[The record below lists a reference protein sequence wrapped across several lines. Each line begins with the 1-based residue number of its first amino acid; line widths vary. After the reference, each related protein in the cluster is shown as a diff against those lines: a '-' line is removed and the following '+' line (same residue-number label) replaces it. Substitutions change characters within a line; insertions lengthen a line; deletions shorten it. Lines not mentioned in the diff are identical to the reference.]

1 MTFTV
6 DTAPATSVA
15 SVTAELDTMAAVAV
29 QAAVVGRIDQFQ
41 RGRFLSVQVPSVTVF
56 LQDLLVEISHSADC
70 SRLVLFLVTPW
81 DILGFTLIRNI
92 KPALKFRSPRLWD
105 TSEIDK
111 VDCDFLGEGL
121 HVPPVEADFV
131 NTGSTGRSVNIP
143 FFRTKFPVPHIQA
156 SELSTIGV
164 DECLV
169 RKVSEILRKNGWV
182 NTRNLEFHLIPLTLF
197 LAAVHCITL
206 QQVSD
211 LVVPRIPNEA
221 AAIWVGII
229 RPHCT
234 GFILSRLI
242 DVVVRFNTVTHWLIV
257 GF

>member
-41 RGRFLSVQVPSVTVF
+41 RGMFLSVQVPSVTVF

-70 SRLVLFLVTPW
+70 SRLVRFIVTSQ
-81 DILGFTLIRNI
+81 DIVGFTLIRNI

-111 VDCDFLGEGL
+111 VDCDLLGEGL

-143 FFRTKFPVPHIQA
+143 FFRTEFPVPHIQA

-164 DECLV
+164 EECHIWS
-169 RKVSEILRKNGWV
+169 VSEILRKSGWV
-182 NTRNLEFHLIPLTLF
+182 NIGNLELHLISLTLF

-206 QQVSD
+206 QQVSC
-211 LVVPRIPNEA
+211 LAVPDVPDEA

-229 RPHCT
+229 
-234 GFILSRLI
+234 
-242 DVVVRFNTVTHWLIV
+242 
-257 GF
+257 